1 MRDFGGAGR
10 IVAGGDMS
18 VRDQL
23 PLALRCYRLV
33 SLAAMPTLAPRF
45 LRWRLSRGKENAAR
59 LPERFGEASRPRPPG
74 PLIWLH
80 GASVGEMLAVIP
92 LIERLRA
99 KNFAVLMTSGTVT
112 SAALAER
119 RLPAGAVHQFVPLD
133 APQFVAR
140 FLDHWRPDL
149 ALFVESD
156 LWPNLILACAERD
169 IPMIL
174 VNGRLSERS
183 FKRWRFLPQVI
194 AALLAR
200 FDLCLAQSTG
210 DAQRYGQ
217 LGAPRIS
224 NIGNLKL
231 DVPAPPA
238 DAPTLSK
245 LTGIVL
251 TRSVIAAASTHPGEE
266 DEIIAAHRQL
276 RAKHPTLLT
285 IIAPR
290 HPERGSAIAE
300 AAKSAGLSVALRS
313 HGDLSKPEVDVFIAD
328 TLGELGLIYRLAPI
342 VFMGGSLASRGG
354 QNPIE
359 AIRLGAA
366 IVHGPHVWNFAEIY
380 QSLDAAHGAQLVAD
394 QGALTD
400 CLGLWLVNPGA
411 RKAVADAAAATIEK
425 LGGALDRTIA
435 ALEPYL
441 MQLRLEQGVS

>member
-1 MRDFGGAGR
+1 MRDG
-10 IVAGGDMS
+10 M
-18 VRDQL
+18 
-23 PLALRCYRLV
+23 PLGLRFYRLA
-33 SLAAMPTLAPRF
+33 SAAAAPTLAPR
-45 LRWRLSRGKENAAR
+45 LLTWRLKRGKESPTR
-59 LPERFGEASRPRPPG
+59 VSERYGEASLPRPAG
-74 PLIWLH
+74 PLVWIH

-119 RLPAGAVHQFVPLD
+119 RLPDGALHQFIPLD
-133 APQFVAR
+133 APRFVGR

-156 LWPNLILACAERD
+156 LWPNLIVDCADRQ
-169 IPMIL
+169 IPLIL
-174 VNGRLSERS
+174 VNGRVSERS
-183 FKRWRFLPQVI
+183 FKRWRFLPRAI
-194 AALLAR
+194 AALLSR
-200 FDLCLAQSTG
+200 FDLCLAQSNA
-210 DAQRYGQ
+210 DAQRYGA

-224 NIGNLKL
+224 SIGNLKL

-238 DAPTLSK
+238 DPPTLSR

-251 TRSVIAAASTHPGEE
+251 TRNVVAAASTHASEE
-266 DEIIAAHRQL
+266 DGIIAAHRRL
-276 RAKHPTLLT
+276 REKYPTLLT

-290 HPERGSAIAE
+290 HPERGPGIAE
-300 AAKSAGLSVALRS
+300 AAKEAGLSVALRS
-313 HGDLSKPEVDVFIAD
+313 RGDLPKPDVEVFVAD

-366 IVHGPHVWNFAEIY
+366 VLHGPHVWNFADIY
-380 QSLDAAHGAQLVAD
+380 ATLDAAHGAARVAD
-394 QGALTD
+394 DAELLARLTD
-400 CLGLWLVNPGA
+400 WLGNAAA
-411 RKAVADAAAATIEK
+411 RKAVADAAAATVEK
-425 LGGALDRTIA
+425 LGGALDRTVT

-441 MQLRLEQGVS
+441 MQLRLEQRAS